1 MSAEPNRR
9 ILVIDD
15 NQSIHDDFRKI
26 LGRPAAPNK
35 MLDKAAAALFG
46 RPLAESHA
54 YCEFELAHAS
64 QAEEGIALVERSVDE
79 ERPYALAFVDV
90 RMPPGCDGVETVRRL
105 WGIDPHLQVV
115 ICTAHSDYS
124 LEQILERL
132 ERTDRLLILKKP
144 FDNVEVSQLAI
155 AMTRKWE
162 LAREARLRCD
172 RLERTVAERARDLV
186 DTRDVA
192 VFALAQLAE
201 SRDPE
206 TGQHLERIRAYCRIL
221 AEQLRK
227 EGPYTSLID
236 EQFVEDIYRSSPL
249 HDIGKV
255 GIPDAIL
262 LKPDRLSEREFA
274 ILKRHTVIGA
284 GALERAATHSGCGGF
299 LQMAADIARYH
310 HERFDGTGYPAGLK
324 GQEIPLAARI
334 VALADVYDALTSVRV
349 YKSAY
354 DPEVAQLM
362 IEQQSGKHFDPA
374 VVDAFRARAREFMD
388 LQRMLGRAAS
398 RELPDEFGANGAPEI
413 EEIAAAVT

>member
-1 MSAEPNRR
+1 MSVEANRR
-9 ILVIDD
+9 ILIVDD
-15 NQSIHDDFRKI
+15 NESIHDDFRKI
-26 LGRPAAPNK
+26 LCRPAQANK

-46 RPLAESHA
+46 RPLPEPPSF
-54 YCEFELAHAS
+54 CEFELSHAQ
-64 QAEEGIALVERSVDE
+64 QAQEGINLVDE
-79 ERPYALAFVDV
+79 AVAQGRPFALAFVDV

-105 WGIDPHLQVV
+105 WAIDPHLQVV

-155 AMTRKWE
+155 ALTRKWD
-162 LAREARLRCD
+162 LARQARLQRD
-172 RLERTVAERARDLV
+172 RLEQTVADRAQDIV

-227 EGPYTSLID
+227 EGPYTGLID

-284 GALERAATHSGCGGF
+284 GALERAAAHSGCGGF

-310 HERFDGTGYPAGLK
+310 HERFDGTGYPAGLR
-324 GQEIPLAARI
+324 GFEIPLAARI

-374 VVDAFRARAREFMD
+374 VVEAFQARAHEFLELQGLLDRSHNRE
-388 LQRMLGRAAS
+388 
-398 RELPDEFGANGAPEI
+398 PVGAFSINGSEVA
-413 EEIAAAVT
+413 EEVAVD

>member
-1 MSAEPNRR
+1 MSGEANRR
-9 ILVIDD
+9 ILIVDD
-15 NQSIHDDFRKI
+15 NESIHDDFRKI
-26 LGRPAAPNK
+26 LCRPAHANK

-46 RPLAESHA
+46 RSLPEPPSLCEFQLSHA
-54 YCEFELAHAS
+54 QQAH
-64 QAEEGIALVERSVDE
+64 EGIDLVEQAVSQG
-79 ERPYALAFVDV
+79 RPFALAFVDV

-105 WGIDPHLQVV
+105 WAIDPHLQVV

-155 AMTRKWE
+155 ALTRKWD
-162 LAREARLRCD
+162 LARQARLQRD
-172 RLERTVAERARDLV
+172 RLEQTVADRAQDIV

-284 GALERAATHSGCGGF
+284 GALERAAAHSGCGGF
-299 LQMAADIARYH
+299 LRMAADIARYH
-310 HERFDGTGYPAGLK
+310 HERFDGTGYPAGLR
-324 GQEIPLAARI
+324 GYEIPLAARI

-374 VVDAFRARAREFMD
+374 VVEAFQARAHEFME
-388 LQRMLGRAAS
+388 LQGLLDRTHD
-398 RELPDEFGANGAPEI
+398 REPVGAFSTNGAEAA
-413 EEIAAAVT
+413 EEVAVD

>member
-1 MSAEPNRR
+1 MSVEANRR
-9 ILVIDD
+9 ILIVDD
-15 NQSIHDDFRKI
+15 NESIHDDFRKI
-26 LGRPAAPNK
+26 LCRPAQSNK

-46 RPLAESHA
+46 RPLPEPQSF
-54 YCEFELAHAS
+54 CEFELAHAQ
-64 QAEEGIALVERSVDE
+64 QAQEGINLVDE
-79 ERPYALAFVDV
+79 AVAQGRPFALAFVDV

-105 WGIDPHLQVV
+105 WAIDPHLQVV

-155 AMTRKWE
+155 ALTRKWD
-162 LAREARLRCD
+162 LARQARLQRD
-172 RLERTVAERARDLV
+172 RLEQTVADRAQDIV

-227 EGPYTSLID
+227 EGPYTGLID

-284 GALERAATHSGCGGF
+284 GALERAAAHSGCGGF

-310 HERFDGTGYPAGLK
+310 HERFDGTGYPAGLR
-324 GQEIPLAARI
+324 GFEIPLAARI

-374 VVDAFRARAREFMD
+374 VVEAFQARAHEFLELQGLLDRSHNREPVGVFSTN
-388 LQRMLGRAAS
+388 GSEAA
-398 RELPDEFGANGAPEI
+398 
-413 EEIAAAVT
+413 EEVAID

>member
-1 MSAEPNRR
+1 
-9 ILVIDD
+9 
-15 NQSIHDDFRKI
+15 
-26 LGRPAAPNK
+26 
-35 MLDKAAAALFG
+35 
-46 RPLAESHA
+46 
-54 YCEFELAHAS
+54 
-64 QAEEGIALVERSVDE
+64 
-79 ERPYALAFVDV
+79 
-90 RMPPGCDGVETVRRL
+90 
-105 WGIDPHLQVV
+105 
-115 ICTAHSDYS
+115 
-124 LEQILERL
+124 LEQ
-132 ERTDRLLILKKP
+132 
-144 FDNVEVSQLAI
+144 
-155 AMTRKWE
+155 
-162 LAREARLRCD
+162 
-172 RLERTVAERARDLV
+172 TVADRAQDIV

-284 GALERAATHSGCGGF
+284 GALERAAAHSGCGGF
-299 LQMAADIARYH
+299 LRMAADIARYH
-310 HERFDGTGYPAGLK
+310 HERFDGTGYPAGLR
-324 GQEIPLAARI
+324 GFEIPLAARI

-374 VVDAFRARAREFMD
+374 VVEAFQARAGEFME
-388 LQRMLGRAAS
+388 LQGMLDRSHDSEPVGVFS
-398 RELPDEFGANGAPEI
+398 TNGSHELERV
-413 EEIAAAVT
+413 AVD

>member
-1 MSAEPNRR
+1 MSGEANRR
-9 ILVIDD
+9 ILIVDD
-15 NQSIHDDFRKI
+15 NESIHDDFRKI
-26 LGRPAAPNK
+26 LCRPAQSNK

-46 RPLAESHA
+46 RPLPEPQSF
-54 YCEFELAHAS
+54 CEFELAHAQ
-64 QAEEGIALVERSVDE
+64 QAQEGINLVDE
-79 ERPYALAFVDV
+79 AVAQGRPFALAFVDV

-105 WGIDPHLQVV
+105 WAIDPHLQVV

-155 AMTRKWE
+155 ALTRKWD
-162 LAREARLRCD
+162 LARQARLQRD
-172 RLERTVAERARDLV
+172 RLEQTVADRAQDIV

-227 EGPYTSLID
+227 EGPYTGLID

-284 GALERAATHSGCGGF
+284 GALERAAAHSGCGGF

-310 HERFDGTGYPAGLK
+310 HERFDGTGYPAGLR
-324 GQEIPLAARI
+324 GFEIPLAARI

-374 VVDAFRARAREFMD
+374 VVEAFQARAHEFLELQGLLDRSHNRE
-388 LQRMLGRAAS
+388 
-398 RELPDEFGANGAPEI
+398 PVGAFSINGSQVA
-413 EEIAAAVT
+413 EEVAVD

>member
-1 MSAEPNRR
+1 MSGEANRR
-9 ILVIDD
+9 ILIVDD
-15 NQSIHDDFRKI
+15 NESIHDDFRKI
-26 LGRPAAPNK
+26 LCRPAHANK

-46 RPLAESHA
+46 RSLPEPPSL
-54 YCEFELAHAS
+54 CEFELSHAQQAH
-64 QAEEGIALVERSVDE
+64 EGIGLVEQAVAQG
-79 ERPYALAFVDV
+79 RPFALAFVDV

-105 WGIDPHLQVV
+105 WAIDPHLQVV

-155 AMTRKWE
+155 ALTRKWD
-162 LAREARLRCD
+162 LARQARLQRD
-172 RLERTVAERARDLV
+172 RLEQTVADRAQDIV

-284 GALERAATHSGCGGF
+284 GALERAAAHSGCGGF
-299 LQMAADIARYH
+299 LRMAADIARYH
-310 HERFDGTGYPAGLK
+310 HERFDGTGYPAGLR
-324 GQEIPLAARI
+324 GYEIPLAARI

-374 VVDAFRARAREFMD
+374 VVEAFQARAHEFME
-388 LQRMLGRAAS
+388 LQGLLDRTHD
-398 RELPDEFGANGAPEI
+398 REPVGAFSTNGAEAA
-413 EEIAAAVT
+413 EEVAID

>member
-1 MSAEPNRR
+1 MSGEANRR
-9 ILVIDD
+9 ILIVDD
-15 NQSIHDDFRKI
+15 NESIHDDFRKI
-26 LGRPAAPNK
+26 LCRPAQSNK

-46 RPLAESHA
+46 RPLPEPPSF
-54 YCEFELAHAS
+54 CEFELAHAQ
-64 QAEEGIALVERSVDE
+64 QAQEGINLVDE
-79 ERPYALAFVDV
+79 AVAQGRPFALAFVDV

-105 WGIDPHLQVV
+105 WAIDPHLQVV

-155 AMTRKWE
+155 ALTRKWD
-162 LAREARLRCD
+162 LARQARLQRD
-172 RLERTVAERARDLV
+172 RLEQTVADRAQDIV

-284 GALERAATHSGCGGF
+284 GALERAAAHSGCGGF

-310 HERFDGTGYPAGLK
+310 HERFDGTGYPAGLR
-324 GQEIPLAARI
+324 GFEIPLAARI

-374 VVDAFRARAREFMD
+374 VVEAFQARAHEFME
-388 LQRMLGRAAS
+388 LQGLLDRS
-398 RELPDEFGANGAPEI
+398 HDREPVGAFSTNGSETA
-413 EEIAAAVT
+413 EEVAVD

>member
-1 MSAEPNRR
+1 MSGEANRR
-9 ILVIDD
+9 ILIVDD
-15 NQSIHDDFRKI
+15 NESIHDDFRKI
-26 LGRPAAPNK
+26 LCRPAQSNK

-46 RPLAESHA
+46 RPLPEPQSF
-54 YCEFELAHAS
+54 CEFELSHAQQAH
-64 QAEEGIALVERSVDE
+64 EGISLVEQAVAE
-79 ERPYALAFVDV
+79 GRPFALAFVDV

-105 WGIDPHLQVV
+105 WAIDPHLQVV
-115 ICTAHSDYS
+115 VCTAHSDYS

-155 AMTRKWE
+155 ALTRKWD
-162 LAREARLRCD
+162 LARQSRLHRD
-172 RLERTVAERARDLV
+172 RLEQTVADRAQDIV

-284 GALERAATHSGCGGF
+284 GALERAAAHSGCGGF
-299 LQMAADIARYH
+299 LRMAADIARYH
-310 HERFDGTGYPAGLK
+310 HERFDGTGYPAGLR
-324 GQEIPLAARI
+324 GFEIPLAARI

-362 IEQQSGKHFDPA
+362 IEQQCGKHFDPA
-374 VVDAFRARAREFMD
+374 VVEAFQARSHEFMK
-388 LQRMLGRAAS
+388 LQGLLDRSQDSDPAGVFS
-398 RELPDEFGANGAPEI
+398 TNGSHELEGV
-413 EEIAAAVT
+413 AVD

>member
-1 MSAEPNRR
+1 MSVEANRR
-9 ILVIDD
+9 ILIVDD
-15 NQSIHDDFRKI
+15 NESIHDDFRKI
-26 LGRPAAPNK
+26 LCRPAQANK

-46 RPLAESHA
+46 RPLPEPPSF
-54 YCEFELAHAS
+54 CEFELSHAQ
-64 QAEEGIALVERSVDE
+64 QAQEGINLVDE
-79 ERPYALAFVDV
+79 AVAQGRPFALAFVDV

-105 WGIDPHLQVV
+105 WAIDPHLQVV

-155 AMTRKWE
+155 ALTRKWD
-162 LAREARLRCD
+162 LARQARLQRD
-172 RLERTVAERARDLV
+172 RLEQTVADRAQDIV

-227 EGPYTSLID
+227 EGPYTGLID

-284 GALERAATHSGCGGF
+284 GALERAAAHSGCGGF

-310 HERFDGTGYPAGLK
+310 HERFDGTGYPAGLR
-324 GQEIPLAARI
+324 GFEIPLAARI

-374 VVDAFRARAREFMD
+374 VVEAFQARAHEFME
-388 LQRMLGRAAS
+388 LQGLLDRSHDREPVGAFSTNGSEAA
-398 RELPDEFGANGAPEI
+398 
-413 EEIAAAVT
+413 EEVAVD

>member
-1 MSAEPNRR
+1 MSGEANRR
-9 ILVIDD
+9 ILIVDD
-15 NQSIHDDFRKI
+15 NESIHDDFRKI
-26 LGRPAAPNK
+26 LCRPAQSNK

-46 RPLAESHA
+46 RPLPEPQSF
-54 YCEFELAHAS
+54 CEFELSHAQQAH
-64 QAEEGIALVERSVDE
+64 EGISLVEQAVTE
-79 ERPYALAFVDV
+79 GRPFALAFVDV

-105 WGIDPHLQVV
+105 WAIDPHLQVV

-155 AMTRKWE
+155 ALTRKWD
-162 LAREARLRCD
+162 LARQARLQRD
-172 RLERTVAERARDLV
+172 RLEQTVADRAQDIV

-236 EQFVEDIYRSSPL
+236 EKFVEDIYRSSPL

-274 ILKRHTVIGA
+274 ILKRHTLIGA
-284 GALERAATHSGCGGF
+284 GALERAAAHSGCGGF
-299 LQMAADIARYH
+299 LRMAADIARYH
-310 HERFDGTGYPAGLK
+310 HERFDGTGYPAGLR
-324 GQEIPLAARI
+324 GFEIPLAARI

-374 VVDAFRARAREFMD
+374 VVVAFQARAHEFLE
-388 LQRMLGRAAS
+388 LQGLLDRSHDSEPAGAFS
-398 RELPDEFGANGAPEI
+398 TNGSHELERV
-413 EEIAAAVT
+413 AVD